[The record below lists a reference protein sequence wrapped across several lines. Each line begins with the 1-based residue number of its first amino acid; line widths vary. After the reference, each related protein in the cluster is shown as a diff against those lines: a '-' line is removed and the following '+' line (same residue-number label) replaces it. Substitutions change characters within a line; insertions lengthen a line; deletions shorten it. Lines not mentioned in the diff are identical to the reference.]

1 MQRHLF
7 KRTAVPALLAFCAR
21 SWQSALVL
29 PRRASH
35 IAMAAES
42 IPRGTPLNLEAKH
55 VSVLSY
61 NLLAPAFVRPI
72 DLRTGAVQSYAAFE
86 WVSEEDLIWENRQK
100 KLLEQLRRWSAD
112 VVCLQEVQFDT
123 EENGSFSLPAW
134 LKNLD
139 GYAACLPGDKYLTQ
153 MAERNERVLANRVA
167 IGCAVLF
174 RSDRLVQ
181 REETARSDP
190 NRLVSAC
197 LEGHPESGI
206 RHLGRTAFFSV
217 HLDAQS
223 EEERVEQLRK
233 CLEKARALGTR
244 DAVFAGDM
252 NAECFPGSCVRAI
265 ISPEVPSAEEMARQ
279 CAAALRIAGTDDA
292 EEQTETK
299 ESTESAEPTAQQ
311 LEQWKV
317 LWDKAAQAPKEYR
330 MCLQRVPTGPTRS
343 AYDHGMSEGPCVTW
357 SLDHIFYSP
366 RTLKLLS
373 RWTALEADPESS
385 ASGLPNAENPSDH
398 LPVAALFEVFPTPC
412 LEGSSRQS
420 LLERLE
426 KLEEQQH
433 REMAELEEQLK
444 ALEPIETES
453 QGPKGKKKDS
463 PEMIAFKQ
471 EKRRKTKELKALQMV
486 QRKDFWG
493 NLSDLELDLVEESC
507 GSTWIETG
515 VRGEQKVAV

>member
-1 MQRHLF
+1 M
-7 KRTAVPALLAFCAR
+7 
-21 SWQSALVL
+21 
-29 PRRASH
+29 
-35 IAMAAES
+35 
-42 IPRGTPLNLEAKH
+42 LEH
-55 VSVLSY
+55 DCFFVVYLSPDGI
-61 NLLAPAFVRPI
+61 LQW
-72 DLRTGAVQSYAAFE
+72 T
-86 WVSEEDLIWENRQK
+86 SE
-100 KLLEQLRRWSAD
+100 

-134 LKNLD
+134 LKDLD
-139 GYAACLPGDKYLTQ
+139 GYTACLPGDKYLTQ

-292 EEQTETK
+292 DEEQKETK
-299 ESTESAEPTAQQ
+299 DSSESAEPTAQQ

-330 MCLQRVPTGPTRS
+330 MCLQRVPTGRICFFQYFLLMEFWCFRIWIYFLYFS
-343 AYDHGMSEGPCVTW
+343 IFFCSFGLSVFESWDA
-357 SLDHIFYSP
+357 LDLARP
-366 RTLKLLS
+366 DTLCLWPWDVRRALCDLEFSVLADDKWGLS
-373 RWTALEADPESS
+373 KINSKSKHHPE
-385 ASGLPNAENPSDH
+385 D
-398 LPVAALFEVFPTPC
+398 
-412 LEGSSRQS
+412 
-420 LLERLE
+420 
-426 KLEEQQH
+426 
-433 REMAELEEQLK
+433 REEEQL
-444 ALEPIETES
+444 LPLL
-453 QGPKGKKKDS
+453 PKCIQLYPCDS
-463 PEMIAFKQ
+463 MIP
-471 EKRRKTKELKALQMV
+471 V
-486 QRKDFWG
+486 D
-493 NLSDLELDLVEESC
+493 LSRTQL
-507 GSTWIETG
+507 TH
-515 VRGEQKVAV
+515 A

>member
-1 MQRHLF
+1 
-7 KRTAVPALLAFCAR
+7 
-21 SWQSALVL
+21 
-29 PRRASH
+29 
-35 IAMAAES
+35 MAAES
-42 IPRGTPLNLEAKH
+42 IRRGTPLNLEAKH

-217 HLDAQS
+217 HLAAQS

-515 VRGEQKVAV
+515 VRAVVAA

>member
-223 EEERVEQLRK
+223 E
-233 CLEKARALGTR
+233 
-244 DAVFAGDM
+244 
-252 NAECFPGSCVRAI
+252 
-265 ISPEVPSAEEMARQ
+265 EVPSAEEMARQ